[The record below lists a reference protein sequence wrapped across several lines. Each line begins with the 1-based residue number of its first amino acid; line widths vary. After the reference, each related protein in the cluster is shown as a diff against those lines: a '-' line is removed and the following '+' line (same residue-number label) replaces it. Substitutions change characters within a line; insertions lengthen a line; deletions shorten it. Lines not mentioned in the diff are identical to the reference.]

1 MKKRKIKS
9 KQRKI
14 IKFKEKTKE
23 FLDLPLLEELT
34 RDLDINIRFLK
45 ERLRNCSD
53 IIYRYLEE
61 QENWLIYTNGL
72 VDENLLTEGILKI
85 LLEQGE
91 FTETSNLPMGQV
103 SIASKTIDIID
114 KILTGHIVL
123 LFKNKPQAIVINL
136 QNLKVGNRSFRNRTF
151 HERAKRKFYR
161 KLGYQ
166 SCFSWKENSPS

>member
-1 MKKRKIKS
+1 MKKRKIRS

-34 RDLDINIRFLK
+34 TDLDINIRFLK

-72 VDENLLTEGILKI
+72 VDENLLTEGVLKVLI
-85 LLEQGE
+85 KQADLREISLRAEE
-91 FTETSNLPMGQV
+91 IKKNLPMGQV
-103 SIASKTIDIID
+103 SIITETEEIMD
-114 KILTGHIVL
+114 KILTGHIIL
-123 LFKNKPQAIVINL
+123 LFRNETKAIVINL
-136 QNLKVGNRSFRNRTF
+136 QKSEGRGIETS
-151 HERAKRKFYR
+151 EI
-161 KLGYQ
+161 
-166 SCFSWKENSPS
+166 EPSTK

>member
-34 RDLDINIRFLK
+34 TDLDINIRFLK

-114 KILTGHIVL
+114 KILLVTLSSYLKISL
-123 LFKNKPQAIVINL
+123 KP
-136 QNLKVGNRSFRNRTF
+136 
-151 HERAKRKFYR
+151 
-161 KLGYQ
+161 
-166 SCFSWKENSPS
+166 